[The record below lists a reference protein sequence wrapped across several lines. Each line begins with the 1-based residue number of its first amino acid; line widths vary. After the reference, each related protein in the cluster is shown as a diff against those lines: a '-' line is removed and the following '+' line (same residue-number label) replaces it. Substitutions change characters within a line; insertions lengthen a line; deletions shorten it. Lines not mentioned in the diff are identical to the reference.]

1 MKKPSTTIKYSN
13 ENEDDAWQPLMLM
26 GLNAATPAASLV
38 RIDPFSKPLP
48 QISVVPATP
57 ESSVKTSSTPE
68 QTGTKEPT
76 CNCSKFKPKVSYYK
90 YCQLRFECVAVH

>member
-1 MKKPSTTIKYSN
+1 MKQPSTTLRNTRYN
-13 ENEDDAWQPLMLM
+13 DDDAWQPLMLM

-68 QTGTKEPT
+68 QTGAKEAT
-76 CNCSKFKPKVSYYK
+76 CSCPKSIPKVS
-90 YCQLRFECVAVH
+90 